1 MLWTVHFFDADNA
14 PLTGLNVATL
24 LSHFRDRT
32 GATRPS
38 VPPVVELGGGAYGV
52 VVPAADIL
60 EGVIGVFDGGA
71 SAEPRYQ
78 VRTAS
83 VNGLFAWHWLDQAG
97 ALFAGSLTGHQ
108 FDAYY
113 DAEGNVQAAPTIEP
127 IVTPWLFAAVPS
139 AADRLEGRALRIT
152 GPANADPPFWTGT
165 ITKQDSANP
174 VAAVVSPPEGSA
186 ISSTTPLVIDV
197 TDDLGLRRVI
207 IAARFPDG
215 TAELVHD
222 GDAFSTRY
230 ASSGRS
236 TISGGFRYTLRRTG
250 GWFASPTISVF
261 PVDTSG
267 NEG

>member
-1 MLWTVHFFDADNA
+1 MLWTVHFFDANNA

-24 LSHFRDRT
+24 LAHFRDRT
-32 GATRPS
+32 GAARPAT
-38 VPPVVELGGGAYGV
+38 PPVVELGGGAYGV

-83 VNGLFAWHWLDQAG
+83 VDGLFAWHWLDQSGALLAG
-97 ALFAGSLTGHQ
+97 ALTGHA
-108 FDAYY
+108 FGLY
-113 DAEGNVQAAPTIEP
+113 DDPAGNAETPPAILP
-127 IVTPWLFAAVPS
+127 IVSPWLFAAVPS
-139 AADRLEGRALRIT
+139 EADRLEGRALRIT
-152 GPANADPPFWTGT
+152 GPTDADPPFWTGT
-165 ITKQDSANP
+165 IAKQDSATP
-174 VAAVVSPPEGSA
+174 VAAVVSPPEGSS

-207 IAARFPDG
+207 VAARFPDG

-222 GDAFSTRY
+222 GDLFSTRY
-230 ASSGRS
+230 ASSS
-236 TISGGFRYTLRRTG
+236 KTAISGGFRFTLRRQG
-250 GWFASPTISVF
+250 GWFASPTIQVF
-261 PVDTSG
+261 PFDTSG